1 MKNLLFITVM
11 LLGLMTMANEADSL
25 HHFFGASFSGYS
37 GSGLTYRLRNCDSYS
52 VKIAGYYISGLD
64 KRKSNV
70 TDSRDKT
77 IQYNIGL
84 EYQKNL
90 IRRDYMLFYLSGGT
104 DYYYA
109 SEGEPIDDQKV
120 TDNFNLGLGFGV
132 DINVYYNSGFPGIV
146 LFMSLGEK
154 YFIET
159 EKRYSDNIKIRTD
172 QLRGFTL
179 TGSVGLGVEF

>member
-1 MKNLLFITVM
+1 M
-11 LLGLMTMANEADSL
+11 
-25 HHFFGASFSGYS
+25 
-37 GSGLTYRLRNCDSYS
+37 
-52 VKIAGYYISGLD
+52 
-64 KRKSNV
+64 

-77 IQYNIGL
+77 IQYNFGM

-90 IRRDYMLFYLSGGT
+90 IRQDYMLFYLSVGT

-179 TGSVGLGVEF
+179 TSSVGLGVEF

>member
-1 MKNLLFITVM
+1 MKNLLFITVI
-11 LLGLMTMANEADSL
+11 LSGWMTMASEADSL
-25 HHFFGASFSGYS
+25 YHLFGVSYSGYS
-37 GSGLTYRLRNCDSYS
+37 GSGLTYRLRNYDKYS

-64 KRKSNV
+64 KRESNV
-70 TDSRDKT
+70 TDFRDKT
-77 IQYNIGL
+77 IQYNFGL

-90 IRRDYMLFYLSGGT
+90 IRRDYMLFYLSGGA

-109 SEGEPIDDQKV
+109 SEGEPIDEQKII
-120 TDNFNLGLGFGV
+120 DNFNLGLGFGV
-132 DINVYYNSGFPGIV
+132 DINVYYNSGFPGIL
-146 LFMSLGEK
+146 LFLSLGEK

-159 EKRYSDNIKIRTD
+159 EKRYRDNIKIRTD